1 MLENQAAV
9 TSQTPDPN
17 PVNNSATAGTTI
29 IGQADLL
36 IHKSGEPSRVLAGE
50 NLTYTIVVTNA
61 GPSNAA
67 TVRLVD
73 TLPGAVAQVGPVE
86 AQRSLSQVPIVCLNL
101 VCELG
106 AVPLGEVITLTLPV
120 RVYPSVVDGTVFTN
134 TATVYSPSDPDPSNN
149 VGAAAATAYRQSTL
163 VVQKAASPDPGSY
176 GGRPALYDPG
186 RSTLAPATPMA

>member
-1 MLENQAAV
+1 M
-9 TSQTPDPN
+9 
-17 PVNNSATAGTTI
+17 
-29 IGQADLL
+29 
-36 IHKSGEPSRVLAGE
+36 LAGE

-86 AQRSLSQVPIVCLNL
+86 VQRSLSPVPIVCLNL

-120 RVYPSVVDGTVFTN
+120 RVDPSVVEGTVFTN

-149 VGAAAATAYRQSTL
+149 VGAAAATANRQSTL
-163 VVQKAASPDPGSY
+163 VVQKAASPTPAVTGADLLYTIQVANLGPSDADGVIIADLLPLALPAASFQQPRLLH
-176 GGRPALYDPG
+176 GTALYALARCPLVPWPG
-186 RSTLAPATPMA
+186 